1 MATLDSQFHM
11 PGAFHSDGVHP
22 GIFRPPS
29 KSPRSATSSGYLPS
43 RTTTD
48 ENIHNTAKR
57 KRLRNDTFSSRAPVM
72 TAGDEDLYPSTPHRG
87 EQYGGAW
94 QGRHYVLAGQLDT
107 PGGDGTDMMGESM
120 FSDSDYRRMLGTK
133 RPCDDPTTLGGEP
146 LRSIFPPSTLQQQSS
161 QLSDS
166 STATWGSF
174 AVSTLGGVVGRIW
187 QFCTAGSFKG
197 FQAGGGTGYEIKPSM
212 EEHAMFQ
219 DDLTPYELRYE
230 QQQYRRNHPGYFPE
244 QPAADPTDPYEA
256 ASRSSSPAAPAA
268 KRRQT
273 AAPADELGRNW
284 VMVDK
289 SGGAAADSPARR
301 RNTSA
306 FQQTAAAAS
315 PSSRS
320 INRNHRPSV
329 TTGRRIS
336 TPNIRRSLARAPS
349 SASTPTINAPAASP
363 ALVSSASYASPRPA
377 SPTKI
382 PTYSPSSSYVSS
394 KNTRPT
400 SSFSHRRTNSGASVA
415 SGRVSTANTSARRN
429 TICAN
434 DDESDRRMKA
444 ADASPRLSAEAKK
457 LAARRRREDDEADYR
472 MSALNKQLQ
481 DMIKQ
486 GKEALGTRIEVDMDV
501 DVDAVGGWEDEDYP

>member
-1 MATLDSQFHM
+1 MAALDSQFRM

-43 RTTTD
+43 RSTTTTD
-48 ENIHNTAKR
+48 DTMHNTAKR
-57 KRLRNDTFSSRAPVM
+57 KRLRNDTFSSRPSVIP
-72 TAGDEDLYPSTPHRG
+72 AGDEDPFTATPRRG

-94 QGRHYVLAGQLDT
+94 QGRHYALAGQLDT
-107 PGGDGTDMMGESM
+107 PGADGTEMMGESM
-120 FSDSDYRRMLGTK
+120 FSDSDYRRMLGSK
-133 RPCDDPTTLGGEP
+133 RPRDDPATPGNEP
-146 LRSIFPPSTLQQQSS
+146 VRSIFPPSTLQQQPS
-161 QLSDS
+161 QPLGP
-166 STATWGSF
+166 TASWGSF
-174 AVSTLGGVVGRIW
+174 AVTALGGVVGRIW

-197 FQAGGGTGYEIKPSM
+197 FQAGGGAAYEIRPTM
-212 EEHAMFQ
+212 EEHSMFQ
-219 DDLTPYELRYE
+219 DDFTANELRHQ
-230 QQQYRRNHPGYFPE
+230 QQQYQQTLPGYFPE
-244 QPAADPTDPYEA
+244 PAADLTDPYEG

-289 SGGAAADSPARR
+289 YGGAADSPARR

-306 FQQTAAAAS
+306 FQQSSAAS
-315 PSSRS
+315 PGNRS
-320 INRNHRPSV
+320 VNRNHRPSV

-336 TPNIRRSLARAPS
+336 TPNVRRSLARAPS
-349 SASTPTINAPAASP
+349 SASTPTITAPAASP
-363 ALVSSASYASPRPA
+363 APVSSASYASPRSA
-377 SPTKI
+377 SPSKI
-382 PTYSPSSSYVSS
+382 PTYSPSSSHLSS
-394 KNTRPT
+394 KNTRPS

-429 TICAN
+429 TVSVSAGE
-434 DDESDRRMKA
+434 DDGRRPN
-444 ADASPRLSAEAKK
+444 ADSSPRLSAEAKK

-472 MSALNKQLQ
+472 ISALNKQLQ

-501 DVDAVGGWEDEDYP
+501 DAEGGWEDEDYQ